1 MTDTIA
7 KKQARPGTAVEDGV
21 LVLDDVRAGYGGA
34 AVLHDVTVVVPKG
47 SLIALLGANGA
58 GKTTLLRVA
67 SGLLRPASGSVR
79 LGGKDVTGA
88 PPWRRVRDGLC
99 LVPEGRGIFPSLTV
113 RDNLELQVP
122 PWVRGYDLDRVVEVF
137 PVLGERMGQV
147 AGTLSGGQQ
156 QMLALGRAV
165 LAEPSV
171 LLLDEISMGLAPRLV
186 DELFESLTVLAASG
200 TAMLV
205 VEQYVHRAL
214 DLCSLAYVIAKGSV
228 VFSGPSEQLRRDS
241 LVETYLGA

>member
-1 MTDTIA
+1 MTSVIA
-7 KKQARPGTAVEDGV
+7 KGEGRCGTSPEDGV
-21 LVLDDVRAGYGGA
+21 LVLDGVVASYGGA
-34 AVLHDVTVVVPKG
+34 AVLHEVSIVVPRG
-47 SLIALLGANGA
+47 HLIALLGANGA

-67 SGLLRPASGSVR
+67 SGLLRPASGTVW
-79 LGGKDVTGA
+79 LGGQDVTRR
-88 PPWRRVRDGLC
+88 PPWRRVRAGLC
-99 LVPEGRGIFPSLTV
+99 LIPEGRGIFPSLTV
-113 RDNLELQVP
+113 RENLELHVP
-122 PWVRGYDLDRVVEVF
+122 PWVKRYDLDRVVDVF
-137 PVLGERMGQV
+137 PVLGERMKQV

-186 DELFESLTVLAASG
+186 DELFASLTVLAASG
-200 TAMLV
+200 IAMLV

-214 DLCSLAYVIAKGSV
+214 DMCSLAYVINKGSV
-228 VFSGPSEQLRRDS
+228 VFSGPSDSLRRDA